1 MAEYI
6 EQEAGVE
13 LVEKLRYYANTY
25 AIGDNLGREIEGTG
39 ELLFEAAEVI
49 EKLIAADV
57 APVVR
62 GRWELHKDG
71 SGTCKRCHT
80 KQKAVWDIDRWQNY
94 CGHCGARM
102 EESES
107 K

>member
-6 EQEAGVE
+6 DREAVYADACQGCVRHGDE
-13 LVEKLRYYANTY
+13 LGSCYAEEPCY
-25 AIGDNLGREIEGTG
+25 
-39 ELLFEAAEVI
+39 
-49 EKLIAADV
+49 KLICVFANAHTADV

-102 EESES
+102 EESEN

>member
-6 EQEAGVE
+6 EREAVINHLRECDGTPHEIAYTYPVYKDLEQFVE
-13 LVEKLRYYANTY
+13 SLP
-25 AIGDNLGREIEGTG
+25 
-39 ELLFEAAEVI
+39 
-49 EKLIAADV
+49 AADV
-57 APVVR
+57 SPVVR

>member
-6 EQEAGVE
+6 E
-13 LVEKLRYYANTY
+13 R
-25 AIGDNLGREIEGTG
+25 
-39 ELLFEAAEVI
+39 EAAISWFMPYVHIGGYISADDMVEDI
-49 EKLIAADV
+49 RNLPAADV

>member
-6 EQEAGVE
+6 EREAVINH
-13 LVEKLRYYANTY
+13 LR
-25 AIGDNLGREIEGTG
+25 ECEGTPS
-39 ELLFEAAEVI
+39 EIAYTYPVYKDLEQFVESLP
-49 EKLIAADV
+49 AADV